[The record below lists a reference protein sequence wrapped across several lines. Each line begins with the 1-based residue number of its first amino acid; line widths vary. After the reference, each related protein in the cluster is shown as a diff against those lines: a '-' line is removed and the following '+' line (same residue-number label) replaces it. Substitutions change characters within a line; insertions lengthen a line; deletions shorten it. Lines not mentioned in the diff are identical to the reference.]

1 MLSRHKETKP
11 IDGLIS
17 FPLVNPN
24 KIVVPH
30 YDAVLLTLCINGFD
44 VHGILIDPSSA
55 TDLLQLSTFKQIKLS
70 VDVLNSAE

>member
-24 KIVVPH
+24 KIVVRH

-44 VHGILIDPSSA
+44 VHRILIDPSSA